1 MTRGDLVTLAI
12 NGDYGKPRPALI
24 IQSDEYADLDS
35 VTVLRLTSDVDDQHM
50 LRVTVV
56 PSAENGLKL
65 RSQIM
70 IDKAATTLVV
80 SDHAIVWLF
89 RRECPVLGCRP
100 GQGGWCRI
108 VPPLVFWTVS

>member
-1 MTRGDLVTLAI
+1 MKFFWFFLDTLRTLFVLLVVASPRGDA
-12 NGDYGKPRPALI
+12 GG
-24 IQSDEYADLDS
+24 
-35 VTVLRLTSDVDDQHM
+35 LRWWGSK
-50 LRVTVV
+50 RN
-56 PSAENGLKL
+56 P
-65 RSQIM
+65 
-70 IDKAATTLVV
+70 TLVV

>member
-70 IDKAATTLVV
+70 IDKAATTL
-80 SDHAIVWLF
+80 
-89 RRECPVLGCRP
+89 RERIGRIIGRLEANAMRDVDQRLARFLGL
-100 GQGGWCRI
+100 I
-108 VPPLVFWTVS
+108 A